1 MKLTEYCI
9 TVDDELLQRFQA
21 SASAHG
27 RAGDQVL
34 REFMQAFARQ
44 SESDYDT
51 WFIQQV
57 QIGIDAANAGELVS
71 GEEVEAEFAARRVK
85 TVK

>member
-9 TVDDELLQRFQA
+9 TVDDDLLQRFQA
-21 SASAHG
+21 SASANG
-27 RAGDQVL
+27 RSGEQVL
-34 REFMQAFARQ
+34 REFMQAFTEQ
-44 SESDYDT
+44 SKSDYDT
-51 WFIQQV
+51 WFIEQV

-85 TVK
+85 AVK